1 MLLPIDPDDPIGL
14 FQAGFKVIAFRHV
27 FHLSQDRAFPSIEI
41 DLLTEA
47 GVPAMALVVIS
58 GNVEASDWRFEP
70 ELARFYLPTTNAVG
84 ELMLTRLFQAAACG
98 VSKTMMWVQY
108 EPDHRIDDFW
118 LSIDVALSAS
128 GPVH

>member
-14 FQAGFKVIAFRHV
+14 FQASFKVTAFRHAV
-27 FHLSQDRAFPSIEI
+27 YASEDRAFPSIEI
-41 DLLTEA
+41 DLRAEDGA
-47 GVPAMALVVIS
+47 SAMALVLMS
-58 GNVEASDWRFEP
+58 GNDQPREWRFEP
-70 ELARFYLPTTNAVG
+70 EEARFNLPTTNALG

-98 VSKTMMWVQY
+98 ASETALWVQY
-108 EPDHRIDDFW
+108 GPGHRIDDFG